1 MKSFRPYFLL
11 APAALFFTNC
21 MLLSGRCVYE
31 LRNVNAQGS
40 VIENG
45 ITIATAQIVASE
57 QRDYQPDK
65 DMSWQ
70 IIGATLKGHVQRIT
84 LQEGS
89 TVRYEFPVEDASRPA
104 LSTGFV
110 RQSEGA
116 NLNGFWDLLSDRKGT
131 VVITTD
137 IQSRPSVSI
146 PLQNIES
153 SDWNR
158 PYCS

>member
-1 MKSFRPYFLL
+1 MMKVRWLV
-11 APAALFFTNC
+11 ALPVVLSNC
-21 MLLSGRCVYE
+21 MLFNGRCLFE
-31 LRNVNAQGS
+31 SRNV
-40 VIENG
+40 
-45 ITIATAQIVASE
+45 IADGTADVAAAHIVESE

-70 IIGATLKGHVQRIT
+70 ITGESLQGHVQKIT

-89 TVRYEFPVEDASRPA
+89 TVRFDFPIQNAS
-104 LSTGFV
+104 LTSGFV

-116 NLNGFWDLLSDRKGT
+116 NLNGFFDLLAGKKAT

-137 IQSRPSVSI
+137 IPARPTVTI
-146 PLQNIES
+146 PLLSVQS
-153 SDWNR
+153 SDWFR

>member
-1 MKSFRPYFLL
+1 MKFRVLL
-11 APAALFFTNC
+11 ALPVVLSNC
-21 MLLSGRCVYE
+21 MLLSGRCLYE
-31 LRNVNAQGS
+31 IRNVIANGS
-40 VIENG
+40 TDAAEAHLVE
-45 ITIATAQIVASE
+45 TE

-65 DMSWQ
+65 DLSWQ
-70 IIGATLKGHVQRIT
+70 ITGASLQGHVQKIT

-89 TVRYEFPVEDASRPA
+89 TIRFEFPIQNAVLTS
-104 LSTGFV
+104 GYV

-116 NLNGFWDLLSDRKGT
+116 NLNGFFDLLSDKKAA

-137 IQSRPSVSI
+137 IAARPTVTI
-146 PLQNIES
+146 PLLNVQG

>member
-1 MKSFRPYFLL
+1 MKSGRSYFLL

-31 LRNVNAQGS
+31 LRNVNAEGTVVENS
-40 VIENG
+40 VI
-45 ITIATAQIVASE
+45 IAAASLTESE

-70 IIGATLKGHVQRIT
+70 ITGSVLKGHVQKIT
-84 LQEGS
+84 LQEGA
-89 TVRYEFPVEDASRPA
+89 TVRYEFPIDDAVRPS
-104 LSTGFV
+104 LSSGFV

-116 NLNGFWDLLSDRKGT
+116 NLNGFFDLLTDRKGT

-137 IQSRPSVSI
+137 IPSRSTVTI
-146 PLQNIES
+146 PLLNIQD